1 MSEEVI
7 NNEEVAVKA
16 KKKLK
21 PWQIAVIVV
30 SSIVFLALCGV
41 GGFLIWMFTQPPVDP
56 GVLVNVELKVDMADR
71 YYVGTAGDVLL
82 KEAFPEA
89 KDIKVKSGNSKITN
103 DVLKV
108 ADEEK
113 FVLTVDGKDIN
124 VNVIKDAVNVSTY
137 DELFNAA
144 KDNKAICVHADK
156 LVMKVYAEDT
166 DGSAKDSTI
175 MLKNDFYGN
184 GVKIDAN
191 AVVKS
196 AGNSDNKVW
205 GRAGSV
211 AIKVES
217 NEKVIVRDLQVTG
230 KEYTEGD
237 DIKAYMNYGPLLSI
251 GSKNTNGGDNSTT
264 KTNAE
269 VYNCIVERGAKNLCI
284 ENADVLVQDCV
295 VKEASDSA
303 ISIGTYANSKSNITL
318 RDNVIA
324 NGLAGGVVIYC
335 FDKDL
340 TPENADNSWN
350 TINIEGKLD
359 IYNWKQE
366 DALVFVPD
374 TELLNPPILVQLGGA
389 INSIVTGELGGP
401 DKHID
406 KKVPGKA
413 IDEKGETYDTFF
425 IHFAIVK
432 IYTAGVAGVKEK
444 GNQSVVNGYENV
456 GYRMENMPFPTGG
469 LWGGVIPNFIQS
481 AVIYGYFN
489 NGKDRVQVGQTLNES
504 DLLAGKF
511 IVLNA
516 DELKK

>member
-7 NNEEVAVKA
+7 SNEEVAVKA

-41 GGFLIWMFTQPPVDP
+41 GGFLIWLFTQPPVDP

-71 YYVGTAGDVLL
+71 YYVGTSGDVLL

-89 KDIKVKSGNSKITN
+89 KDIKVKSGNSKIDN
-103 DVLKV
+103 NVLKV
-108 ADEEK
+108 ADNEK

-124 VNVIKDAVNVSTY
+124 VTVIKDAVNVSTY
-137 DELFNAA
+137 DDLFNATT
-144 KDNKAICVHADK
+144 KENKAVCVHADE

-175 MLKNDFYGN
+175 IVKNDFYGN

-196 AGNSDNKVW
+196 AGNKDNEVW
-205 GRAGSV
+205 GRGGTT

-217 NEKVIVRDLQVTG
+217 NKKVVVRDIQVTG
-230 KEYTEGD
+230 KEYQEGD
-237 DIKAYMNYGPLLSI
+237 DIKSFTNYGALLSI
-251 GSKNTNGGDNSTT
+251 GTKNTNGGDNSTT

-269 VYNCIVERGAKNLCI
+269 VYNSIVERGAKNLCI

-295 VKEASDSA
+295 IKEASDSA
-303 ISIGTYANSKSNITL
+303 VSIGTFANSKSNITL
-318 RDNVIA
+318 KDNVIA

-335 FDKDL
+335 YDKDL
-340 TPENADNSWN
+340 TPQNASNSWN

-359 IYNWKQE
+359 IYNWKQQ

-374 TELLNPPILVQLGGA
+374 TELLDPPILVQLGGA
-389 INSIVTGELGGP
+389 INGIVTSELQKPIHDNKKVDGKVKGEDGEL
-401 DKHID
+401 
-406 KKVPGKA
+406 V
-413 IDEKGETYDTFF
+413 DTSF

-432 IYTAGVAGVKEK
+432 IYTAGVDGIKEK
-444 GNQSVVNGYENV
+444 GNQSVVNGYENI
-456 GYRMENMPFPTGG
+456 GYRMENMPFPKGG
-469 LWGGVIPNFIQS
+469 LADAIPAFIQS
-481 AVIYGYFN
+481 AVIYGYFD
-489 NGKDRVQVGQTLNES
+489 NGKDRVKVGDTLNES
-504 DLLAGKF
+504 DLLNGKF

-516 DELKK
+516 NELKK